1 MALGGSRTLLI
12 AVLASS
18 GTALVVLG
26 MILYTFGLF
35 PEIKQDGDF
44 VLISQS
50 LWTLPSLVIG
60 LVLLGGATLFAIRR
74 PRKTRLGS

>member
-1 MALGGSRTLLI
+1 
-12 AVLASS
+12 
-18 GTALVVLG
+18 

>member
-1 MALGGSRTLLI
+1 MPPDGTRTLLI

-26 MILYTFGLF
+26 MILYTFWLF
-35 PEIKQDGDF
+35 PEIKQDRDF

-50 LWTLPSLVIG
+50 LWTLPSLMIG
-60 LVLLGGATLFAIRR
+60 LVLLGGAALLAIRR
-74 PRKTRLGS
+74 PQKIRLGS